1 MNVVIDYES
10 ENIDLFFIADVNLF
24 SVDSGSASDIIS
36 FFNGNK
42 YWYSI
47 ERDMI
52 IEMMT
57 QYIPMLEIENDYI
70 YITKRNIK
78 HWNIIKQRI
87 FNVLLEAH
95 KNNTDVYIVQE
106 IKNIIKEYFES
117 KGIKPAINIGE

>member
-1 MNVVIDYES
+1 MNVIIDYES
-10 ENIDLFFIADVNLF
+10 ENRDLSFIADVNFF

-36 FFNGNK
+36 FFNSNK

-47 ERDMI
+47 KSDMI

-57 QYIPMLEIENDYI
+57 QYIPMLEKENDYI
-70 YITKRNIK
+70 YITERNIK

-87 FNVLLEAH
+87 FNVLMKAY
-95 KNNTDVYIVQE
+95 KDNADVYIIQE

-117 KGIKPAINIGE
+117 NGIKPAINIGE

>member
-10 ENIDLFFIADVNLF
+10 ENRDLIFIADVNLF

-36 FFNGNK
+36 FFNSNK

-47 ERDMI
+47 KSNMI
-52 IEMMT
+52 IKMMT
-57 QYIPMLEIENDYI
+57 QYIPMLEKENDYI
-70 YITKRNIK
+70 YITERNIT

-106 IKNIIKEYFES
+106 IKNIMKEYFES